1 MKAFRA
7 LYLANVREFVRDRTA
22 LFLTVVFPVLFIL
35 IFGLI
40 FSRDAQLEAK
50 VGIVLEDEGSV
61 AQQLATMLERLPGTE
76 RGDDGRDNPYA
87 GLTFERG
94 ERAALQDRLKRGDLD
109 AVVIIPAGTSEAVLN
124 GQRGR
129 IDLQVDTSQQSTA
142 AFVQSLVGGVV
153 EHADRMLTKRDPMLQ
168 IEVRPVLAVS
178 LRPLDY
184 LIPGILAM
192 SIMNLGL
199 FATAQPLI
207 ALRTQGVLKRL
218 GATPLPPSTLLAAY
232 VALRLTTA
240 LVQTTL
246 IVSIGVVLFDVAML
260 GNWLMLGG
268 WVMLG
273 ALTFIAIGFF
283 VAAIARTEE
292 SGTAFTNLVN
302 LPMLVLSGVFF
313 PVSALPD
320 FLRPLVRAMPLTYV
334 ADALRQTMLDA
345 PPINAPWIN
354 LAVLVAWLIAMTGL
368 AVRYFR
374 WDVR

>member
-7 LYLANVREFVRDRTA
+7 LYLANVREFARDRTA
-22 LFLTVVFPVLFIL
+22 LFLTVAFPVLFIL

-40 FSRDAQLEAK
+40 FSRGAQFEAR
-50 VGIVLEDEGSV
+50 VGIALEDQGSV
-61 AQQLATMLERLPGTE
+61 AQQLATTLERLPGTE
-76 RGDDGRDNPYA
+76 SSDEGHDNPYA
-87 GLTFERG
+87 GLIFERG
-94 ERAALQDRLKRGDLD
+94 ERAALQDRLKGGELD

-124 GQRGR
+124 GRPAR
-129 IDLQVDTSQQSTA
+129 IDLQVDASQQSTA

-153 EHADRMLTKRDPMLQ
+153 EHTDRMLTQRDPMLQ
-168 IEVRPVLAVS
+168 LEVRPVLAVS
-178 LRPLDY
+178 LRPIDS

-207 ALRTQGVLKRL
+207 TLRTQGVLKRL
-218 GATPLPPSTLLAAY
+218 GATPLPRSTLLAAY

-240 LVQTTL
+240 LVQTML
-246 IVSIGVVLFDVAML
+246 IVGIGVVAFDVAML
-260 GNWLMLGG
+260 GNWLMLAG

-292 SGTAFTNLVN
+292 SGTAFINLVN

-313 PVSALPD
+313 PVSSLPD
-320 FLRPLVRAMPLTYV
+320 FLRPLVRAMPLGYV
-334 ADALRQTMLDA
+334 ADALRQTMLGA

-354 LAVLVAWLIAMTGL
+354 LAVLVAWLVAMTGL
-368 AVRYFR
+368 AIRGFR
-374 WDVR
+374 WDAR